1 MASRAQPRRGLAQP
15 PQKRPIPRLGQW
27 VSTRGDSA
35 PRDTAPCPG
44 DLWLSR
50 WGTGSGIKWVGGQ
63 DGCPTEDDPTLMS
76 AARGGG
82 GGRGPCVNYLEK
94 ALSLIP
100 AHAGH
105 LGLEPGLH
113 AGGLQI
119 ALCLET
125 QMPVTL
131 GFPTLPHPHPERP
144 PRRWWPTWRSE
155 GRGLRNSC
163 VLQLWDQR
171 EDLQGQVRDENLR
184 PLLRSFQE
192 IPDGESRALQQ
203 GWALGRH
210 WLSSEVQARRG
221 EALGPR
227 SLPLPLPHPLRVP
240 RLRARPSVC
249 PWRRA
254 VFTSPAPVC
263 RAGLTRKGLGKT
275 VLLTG
280 RSLGPWLPTRGRHGA
295 QAAPH
300 PDPSRGDCGFSP
312 PACC

>member
-15 PQKRPIPRLGQW
+15 PQKRPVPRLGQW

-35 PRDTAPCPG
+35 PRDTAPCRG

-76 AARGGG
+76 AAPGWGGQ
-82 GGRGPCVNYLEK
+82 GPCVNYLGK
-94 ALSLIP
+94 ALSSIP
-100 AHAGH
+100 ARAGH

-144 PRRWWPTWRSE
+144 PRRRWPTWRSE
-155 GRGLRNSC
+155 GRGLRNSF

-171 EDLQGQVRDENLR
+171 EDLQGQVRDENPS
-184 PLLRSFQE
+184 PLLRRSQE
-192 IPDGESRALQQ
+192 IPDGESRALKQ

-210 WLSSEVQARRG
+210 RPRPEAQAPPPSPASSPAGAPPTG
-221 EALGPR
+221 EAERL
-227 SLPLPLPHPLRVP
+227 SLAPSCVYFT
-240 RLRARPSVC
+240 RPSVLG
-249 PWRRA
+249 RA
-254 VFTSPAPVC
+254 NQEG
-263 RAGLTRKGLGKT
+263 AGKD
-275 VLLTG
+275 
-280 RSLGPWLPTRGRHGA
+280 GPGSC
-295 QAAPH
+295 
-300 PDPSRGDCGFSP
+300 SRGGL
-312 PACC
+312 

>member
-1 MASRAQPRRGLAQP
+1 MG
-15 PQKRPIPRLGQW
+15 W
-27 VSTRGDSA
+27 
-35 PRDTAPCPG
+35 
-44 DLWLSR
+44 
-50 WGTGSGIKWVGGQ
+50 
-63 DGCPTEDDPTLMS
+63 
-76 AARGGG
+76 G

-94 ALSLIP
+94 ALSSIP

-155 GRGLRNSC
+155 GRGLRNSF
-163 VLQLWDQR
+163 VLQLWYQR
-171 EDLQGQVRDENLR
+171 EDLQGHVRDENLS

-192 IPDGESRALQQ
+192 IPDGESRALKQ

-240 RLRARPSVC
+240 PPTGEARASVLG
-249 PWRRA
+249 
-254 VFTSPAPVC
+254 
-263 RAGLTRKGLGKT
+263 AGLC
-275 VLLTG
+275 LLH
-280 RSLGPWLPTRGRHGA
+280 PPQCAGA
-295 QAAPH
+295 
-300 PDPSRGDCGFSP
+300 G
-312 PACC
+312 